1 LGKAWLGCVAINEIN
16 ENCYYLVAA
25 QKPTESKILQGPG
38 VFPMILSMTGYATH
52 TATVGKAVVTIDLRS
67 VNQRYLEIGFRLPD
81 ELRAQEPI
89 IREAIVQRLSRGKV
103 ECRISQT
110 PMPEAAMDIGLN
122 GTILESLARW
132 QDETRR
138 RFPDAEPLSVAE
150 ILRWDGALAAPE
162 GGRADVTREILL
174 ALGLAL
180 DDLTASRR
188 REGEKLEKHIV
199 ERLDRAEAL
208 IAEAAALLPD
218 ILSTYQEKLANR
230 LKDALGELANERLAQ
245 EFALFAQ
252 KIDVDEELS
261 RFTTHIREVR
271 RTLNKGGAAGK
282 RLDFLMQEL
291 NREANTL
298 GSKSVSAETTR
309 ISVELKV
316 LIEQMREQ
324 IQNIE

>member
-1 LGKAWLGCVAINEIN
+1 
-16 ENCYYLVAA
+16 
-25 QKPTESKILQGPG
+25 
-38 VFPMILSMTGYATH
+38 MIFSMTGYATH
-52 TATVGKAVVTIDLRS
+52 TAVVGKALVTIDLRS

-81 ELRAQEPI
+81 ELRAQEPV
-89 IREAIVQRLSRGKV
+89 IREAIAQRLSRGKV

-110 PMPEAAMDIGLN
+110 PLPEAAQDIGLN
-122 GTILESLARW
+122 GAILESLARW
-132 QDETRR
+132 QDEVRK
-138 RFPDAEPLSVAE
+138 RFPDAAPLGMAE
-150 ILRWDGALAAPE
+150 ILRWNGVLALPE
-162 GGRADVTREILL
+162 GGTADVSRDLL
-174 ALGLAL
+174 AAVGAAL
-180 DDLTASRR
+180 DDLAASRR
-188 REGEKLEKHIV
+188 REGEKLEKHIA

-208 IAEAAALLPD
+208 IADAAALLPN
-218 ILSTYQEKLANR
+218 ILSAYQEKLASR
-230 LKDALGELANERLAQ
+230 LKEALGEAGNERLAQ

-261 RFTTHIREVR
+261 RFAAHVKEVR
-271 RTLNKGGAAGK
+271 RTLGKGGAVGK

>member
-1 LGKAWLGCVAINEIN
+1 
-16 ENCYYLVAA
+16 
-25 QKPTESKILQGPG
+25 
-38 VFPMILSMTGYATH
+38 MIFSMTGYATH
-52 TATVGKAVVTIDLRS
+52 TATVGKVLVTIDLRS

-81 ELRAQEPI
+81 ELRVQEPA

-103 ECRISQT
+103 ECRISQ
-110 PMPEAAMDIGLN
+110 MALPEAAQDIGLN

-132 QDETRR
+132 QEDVRS
-138 RFPDAEPLSVAE
+138 RFPDAAPLSVAD
-150 ILRWDGALAAPE
+150 ILRWNGALATGEA
-162 GGRADVTREILL
+162 GAADATRELL
-174 ALGLAL
+174 EALGAAL
-180 DDLTASRR
+180 DDLAASRQ
-188 REGEKLEKHIV
+188 REGEKLQRHIV
-199 ERLDRAEAL
+199 ERLDRAETL
-208 IAEAAALLPD
+208 IAEAAALLPG
-218 ILSTYQEKLANR
+218 ILSAYQEKLAAR
-230 LKDALGELANERLAQ
+230 LKEALGEPANERLAQ

-261 RFTTHIREVR
+261 RFTAHIKEVR
-271 RTLNKGGAAGK
+271 RTLDKGGAVGK

-298 GSKSVSAETTR
+298 GSKSVSPETTR

>member
-1 LGKAWLGCVAINEIN
+1 
-16 ENCYYLVAA
+16 
-25 QKPTESKILQGPG
+25 
-38 VFPMILSMTGYATH
+38 MIFSMTGYATH
-52 TATVGKAVVTIDLRS
+52 TAAMGKALVTIDLRS

-81 ELRAQEPI
+81 ELRALEPA

-110 PMPEAAMDIGLN
+110 LLPESAQDIGLN
-122 GTILESLARW
+122 EVILESMARW
-132 QDETRR
+132 QGEARK
-138 RFPDAEPLSVAE
+138 RFPDAAPLSVAE
-150 ILRWDGALAAPE
+150 ILRWNGVLVAPE
-162 GGRADVTREILL
+162 GGPSDVSRDLMA
-174 ALGLAL
+174 ALGAAL
-180 DDLTASRR
+180 DDLAASRC
-188 REGEKLEKHIV
+188 REGEKLAQHIA

-208 IAEAAALLPD
+208 IAEAAGLLPG
-218 ILSTYQEKLANR
+218 ILSAYQEKLASR
-230 LKDALGELANERLAQ
+230 LKDALGETGNERLAQ

-261 RFTTHIREVR
+261 RFAAHIKEAR
-271 RTLNKGGAAGK
+271 RTLSKGGAVGK

-298 GSKSVSAETTR
+298 GSKSVSGETTR

>member
-1 LGKAWLGCVAINEIN
+1 
-16 ENCYYLVAA
+16 
-25 QKPTESKILQGPG
+25 
-38 VFPMILSMTGYATH
+38 MIFSMTGYATH
-52 TATVGKAVVTIDLRS
+52 TATVGKVLVTIDLRS

-81 ELRAQEPI
+81 ELRVQEPA

-103 ECRISQT
+103 ECRISQ
-110 PMPEAAMDIGLN
+110 MALPEAAQDIGLN

-132 QDETRR
+132 QEDVRR
-138 RFPDAEPLSVAE
+138 RFPDAAPLSVAD
-150 ILRWDGALAAPE
+150 ILRWNGALATGEA
-162 GGRADVTREILL
+162 GAADATRELL
-174 ALGLAL
+174 EALGAAL
-180 DDLTASRR
+180 DDLTASRQ
-188 REGEKLEKHIV
+188 REGEKLQGHIV
-199 ERLDRAEAL
+199 ERLDRAETL
-208 IAEAAALLPD
+208 VAEAAALLPGV
-218 ILSTYQEKLANR
+218 LSAYQEKLAAR
-230 LKDALGELANERLAQ
+230 LKEALGEPANERLAQ

-261 RFTTHIREVR
+261 RFTAHIKEVR
-271 RTLNKGGAAGK
+271 RTLDKGGAVGK

-298 GSKSVSAETTR
+298 GSKSVSPETTR

>member
-1 LGKAWLGCVAINEIN
+1 
-16 ENCYYLVAA
+16 
-25 QKPTESKILQGPG
+25 
-38 VFPMILSMTGYATH
+38 MIFSMTGYASH
-52 TATVGKAVVTIDLRS
+52 TAAVGKALVTIDLRS

-81 ELRAQEPI
+81 ELRAQEPF

-110 PMPEAAMDIGLN
+110 PLPEAAQDIGLN
-122 GTILESLARW
+122 GAVLESLARW
-132 QDETRR
+132 QNEVRS
-138 RFPDAEPLSVAE
+138 RFPDAAPLTAGE
-150 ILRWDGALAAPE
+150 ILRWNGVLALPETGTTDVTAELLAAV
-162 GGRADVTREILL
+162 GA
-174 ALGLAL
+174 AL
-180 DDLTASRR
+180 DDLAASRE
-188 REGEKLEKHIV
+188 REGEKLYKHIA
-199 ERLDRAEAL
+199 ERLDRAETL
-208 IAEAAALLPD
+208 ITEAAALLPG
-218 ILSTYQEKLANR
+218 ILSAYQEKLAAR
-230 LKDALGELANERLAQ
+230 LKDALGEPANERLAQ

-261 RFTTHIREVR
+261 RFLTHIKEVR
-271 RTLNKGGAAGK
+271 RTLEKGGAVGK

-298 GSKSVSAETTR
+298 GSKSVSTETTR

>member
-1 LGKAWLGCVAINEIN
+1 
-16 ENCYYLVAA
+16 
-25 QKPTESKILQGPG
+25 
-38 VFPMILSMTGYATH
+38 MIFSMTGYATH
-52 TATVGKAVVTIDLRS
+52 TATVGRALVTIDLRS

-81 ELRAQEPI
+81 ELRAQEPA

-110 PMPEAAMDIGLN
+110 PLPEAAQDIGLN
-122 GTILESLARW
+122 GAILESLARW
-132 QDETRR
+132 QQGVRE
-138 RFPDAEPLSVAE
+138 RFPDAAPLGVAE
-150 ILRWDGALAAPE
+150 ILRWNGVLALPEGASADVTPELLAALAA
-162 GGRADVTREILL
+162 
-174 ALGLAL
+174 AL
-180 DDLTASRR
+180 DDLAASRQ
-188 REGEKLEKHIV
+188 REGDKLQKHI
-199 ERLDRAEAL
+199 EARLDGAEAL
-208 IAEAAALLPD
+208 IAEAAALLPG
-218 ILSTYQEKLANR
+218 IRSAYQEKLATR
-230 LKDALGELANERLAQ
+230 LKEALGEPANERLAQ

-261 RFTTHIREVR
+261 RFSTHIKEVR
-271 RTLNKGGAAGK
+271 RTLHKGGAVGK

-298 GSKSVSAETTR
+298 GSKSVSTETTR

>member
-1 LGKAWLGCVAINEIN
+1 
-16 ENCYYLVAA
+16 
-25 QKPTESKILQGPG
+25 
-38 VFPMILSMTGYATH
+38 MIFSMTGYATH
-52 TATVGKAVVTIDLRS
+52 TATVGKALLTIDLRS

-81 ELRAQEPI
+81 DLRPQEPV

-110 PMPEAAMDIGLN
+110 ALPEAALNIGLN
-122 GTILESLARW
+122 EAILESLTRW
-132 QDETRR
+132 QGEVRG
-138 RFPDAEPLSVAE
+138 RFPDAAPLTVAE
-150 ILRWDGALAAPE
+150 ILGWNGVLASPQGEQGDATRDLLAA
-162 GGRADVTREILL
+162 
-174 ALGLAL
+174 LGAAL
-180 DDLTASRR
+180 DDLSASRR
-188 REGEKLEKHIV
+188 REGEKLEQHIR

-208 IAEAAALLPD
+208 IAEAAGLLPG
-218 ILSTYQEKLANR
+218 ILSAYQEKLANR
-230 LKDALGELANERLAQ
+230 LKEALGETGNERVAQ

-271 RTLNKGGAAGK
+271 RTLDKGGAVGK

-298 GSKSVSAETTR
+298 GSKSVSTETTR

>member
-1 LGKAWLGCVAINEIN
+1 
-16 ENCYYLVAA
+16 
-25 QKPTESKILQGPG
+25 
-38 VFPMILSMTGYATH
+38 MIFSMTGFATH
-52 TATVGKAVVTIDLRS
+52 TAKVGKAQVTVDLRS

-81 ELRAQEPI
+81 ELRAQEPV

-110 PMPEAAMDIGLN
+110 PLPEAALDIGLN
-122 GTILESLARW
+122 EAILESLARW
-132 QDETRR
+132 QHEARR
-138 RFPDAEPLSVAE
+138 HFPDAEPLSVAE
-150 ILRWDGALAAPE
+150 ILRWNGALASPDD
-162 GGRADVTREILL
+162 GQTDVSRELL
-174 ALGLAL
+174 AAMGIAL

-188 REGEKLEKHIV
+188 REGEKLEKHIA
-199 ERLDRAEAL
+199 ERLDRAEVL
-208 IAEAAALLPD
+208 IAEAAALLPG
-218 ILSTYQEKLANR
+218 ILSAYQEKLATR
-230 LKDALGELANERLAQ
+230 LKDALGEPANERLAQ

-271 RTLNKGGAAGK
+271 RTLDKGGAAGK

>member
-1 LGKAWLGCVAINEIN
+1 
-16 ENCYYLVAA
+16 
-25 QKPTESKILQGPG
+25 
-38 VFPMILSMTGYATH
+38 MIFSMTGYATH
-52 TATVGKAVVTIDLRS
+52 TATVGKALVTIDLRS
-67 VNQRYLEIGFRLPD
+67 VNQRYLEIAFRLPD

-89 IREAIVQRLSRGKV
+89 IRETIVQRLSRGKV
-103 ECRISQT
+103 ECRISQS
-110 PMPEAAMDIGLN
+110 PLPEAALNIGLN
-122 GTILESLARW
+122 EAILESLASW

-138 RFPDAEPLSVAE
+138 RFPDAAPLTVGE
-150 ILRWDGALAAPE
+150 ILRWNGVLAMPESETTDVSRELLAA
-162 GGRADVTREILL
+162 
-174 ALGLAL
+174 LGAAL

-188 REGEKLEKHIV
+188 REGEKLERHIV

-208 IAEAAALLPD
+208 IAEAIDLLPG
-218 ILSTYQEKLANR
+218 ILSAYQEKLASR
-230 LKDALGELANERLAQ
+230 LKDALGETGNDRLAQ

-261 RFTTHIREVR
+261 RFAAHIKEVR
-271 RTLNKGGAAGK
+271 RTLDKGGATGK

-298 GSKSVSAETTR
+298 GSKSVSGETTR
-309 ISVELKV
+309 IAVELKV

>member
-1 LGKAWLGCVAINEIN
+1 
-16 ENCYYLVAA
+16 
-25 QKPTESKILQGPG
+25 
-38 VFPMILSMTGYATH
+38 MIFSMTGYATH
-52 TATVGKAVVTIDLRS
+52 TATVGKVLVTIDLRS

-81 ELRAQEPI
+81 ELRVQEPA

-103 ECRISQT
+103 ECRISQ
-110 PMPEAAMDIGLN
+110 MALPEAAQNIGLN

-132 QDETRR
+132 QEDVRR
-138 RFPDAEPLSVAE
+138 RFPDAAPLSVAD
-150 ILRWDGALAAPE
+150 ILRWNGVLATGEAGA
-162 GGRADVTREILL
+162 ADATRELL
-174 ALGLAL
+174 EALGAAL
-180 DDLTASRR
+180 DDLAASRQ
-188 REGEKLEKHIV
+188 REGEKLQRHIV
-199 ERLDRAEAL
+199 ERLDRAETL
-208 IAEAAALLPD
+208 IAEAAALLPG
-218 ILSTYQEKLANR
+218 ILSAYQEKLAAR
-230 LKDALGELANERLAQ
+230 LKEALGEPANERLAQ

-261 RFTTHIREVR
+261 RFTAHIKEVR
-271 RTLNKGGAAGK
+271 RTLDKGGAIGK

-298 GSKSVSAETTR
+298 GSKSVSPETTR

>member
-1 LGKAWLGCVAINEIN
+1 
-16 ENCYYLVAA
+16 
-25 QKPTESKILQGPG
+25 
-38 VFPMILSMTGYATH
+38 MIFSMTGYATH
-52 TATVGKAVVTIDLRS
+52 TATVGKVLVTIDLRS

-81 ELRAQEPI
+81 ELRVQEPA

-103 ECRISQT
+103 ECRISQ
-110 PMPEAAMDIGLN
+110 MALPEAAQNIGLN

-132 QDETRR
+132 QEDVRR
-138 RFPDAEPLSVAE
+138 RFPDAAPLSVAD
-150 ILRWDGALAAPE
+150 ILRWNGVLATGEAGA
-162 GGRADVTREILL
+162 ADATRELL
-174 ALGLAL
+174 EALGAAL
-180 DDLTASRR
+180 DDLAASRQ
-188 REGEKLEKHIV
+188 REGEKLQRHIV
-199 ERLDRAEAL
+199 ERLDRAETL
-208 IAEAAALLPD
+208 IAEAAALLPGV
-218 ILSTYQEKLANR
+218 LSAYQEKLAAR
-230 LKDALGELANERLAQ
+230 LKEALGEPANERLAQ

-261 RFTTHIREVR
+261 RFTAHIKEVR
-271 RTLNKGGAAGK
+271 RTLDKGGAIGK

-298 GSKSVSAETTR
+298 GSKSVSPETTR

>member
-1 LGKAWLGCVAINEIN
+1 
-16 ENCYYLVAA
+16 
-25 QKPTESKILQGPG
+25 
-38 VFPMILSMTGYATH
+38 MIFSMTGYATH
-52 TATVGKAVVTIDLRS
+52 TAAVGRALVTIDLRS

-81 ELRAQEPI
+81 ELRALEPV

-110 PMPEAAMDIGLN
+110 PLPEAAQDIGLN
-122 GTILESLARW
+122 GAILESLARW
-132 QDETRR
+132 QGEVRK
-138 RFPDAEPLSVAE
+138 RFPDAAPLAVAE
-150 ILRWDGALAAPE
+150 ILRWNGALVLPE
-162 GGRADVTREILL
+162 TGAGDVSGELL
-174 ALGLAL
+174 AAVGAAL
-180 DDLTASRR
+180 DDLAASRQ

-199 ERLDRAEAL
+199 ERLDRAEVL
-208 IAEAAALLPD
+208 IAEAAGLLPG
-218 ILSTYQEKLANR
+218 ILAAYQEKLANR
-230 LKDALGELANERLAQ
+230 LKEALGEAGNERLAQ

-261 RFTTHIREVR
+261 RFSTHIKEVR
-271 RTLNKGGAAGK
+271 RTLDKGGAAGK

-298 GSKSVSAETTR
+298 GSKSVSGETTR

>member
-1 LGKAWLGCVAINEIN
+1 
-16 ENCYYLVAA
+16 
-25 QKPTESKILQGPG
+25 
-38 VFPMILSMTGYATH
+38 MIFSMTGYATH
-52 TATVGKAVVTIDLRS
+52 TAAVGKALLTIDLRS

-81 ELRAQEPI
+81 ELRAQEPL

-110 PMPEAAMDIGLN
+110 PLPEAALDIGLN
-122 GTILESLARW
+122 EDILESLARW
-132 QDETRR
+132 QQGIRK
-138 RFPDAEPLSVAE
+138 RFPDAPPLSVAE
-150 ILRWDGALAAPE
+150 ILGWSGVLAMPGGGQADMSQALLAAL
-162 GGRADVTREILL
+162 GG
-174 ALGLAL
+174 AL

-188 REGEKLEKHIV
+188 REGEKLERHISDRIERA
-199 ERLDRAEAL
+199 ERLVD
-208 IAEAAALLPD
+208 EAAALLPG
-218 ILSTYQEKLANR
+218 ILSAYQEKLAAR
-230 LKDALGELANERLAQ
+230 LKEALGEAGGERLAQ

-261 RFTTHIREVR
+261 RFMAHIKEVR
-271 RTLNKGGAAGK
+271 RTLDKGGAVGK

-298 GSKSVSAETTR
+298 GSKSVSPDTTR

>member
-1 LGKAWLGCVAINEIN
+1 
-16 ENCYYLVAA
+16 
-25 QKPTESKILQGPG
+25 
-38 VFPMILSMTGYATH
+38 MIHSMTGYATH
-52 TATVGKAVVTIDLRS
+52 TATVGRALVTIDLRS

-81 ELRAQEPI
+81 ELRALEPA

-110 PMPEAAMDIGLN
+110 PLPEATQDIGLN
-122 GTILESLARW
+122 GVLLESLARW
-132 QDETRR
+132 QAEVRS
-138 RFPDAEPLSVAE
+138 RFADAAPLTVGE
-150 ILRWDGALAAPE
+150 ILRWNGVLAAPE
-162 GGRADVTREILL
+162 AAAGDTTRELL
-174 ALGLAL
+174 AALSAAL
-180 DDLTASRR
+180 DDLAASRR
-188 REGEKLEKHIV
+188 REGEKLMHHLI

-208 IAEAAALLPD
+208 IAEAAEHLPGV
-218 ILSTYQEKLANR
+218 LAAWREKLAAR
-230 LKDALGELANERLAQ
+230 LQEALGEPAGERLAQ

-252 KIDVDEELS
+252 KVDVDEELS
-261 RFTTHIREVR
+261 RFAGHLKEVR
-271 RTLNKGGAAGK
+271 RTLDKGGAVGK

>member
-1 LGKAWLGCVAINEIN
+1 
-16 ENCYYLVAA
+16 
-25 QKPTESKILQGPG
+25 
-38 VFPMILSMTGYATH
+38 MIFSMTGYATH
-52 TATVGKAVVTIDLRS
+52 TSAVGKALLTIDLRS

-81 ELRAQEPI
+81 ELRAQEPL

-110 PMPEAAMDIGLN
+110 PLPEAALDIGLN
-122 GTILESLARW
+122 EDILESLARW
-132 QDETRR
+132 QQGIRK
-138 RFPDAEPLSVAE
+138 RFPDAPPLSVAE
-150 ILRWDGALAAPE
+150 ILGWSGVLAMPGGGQADMSQALLAALAA
-162 GGRADVTREILL
+162 
-174 ALGLAL
+174 AL

-188 REGEKLEKHIV
+188 REGEKLERHISDRI
-199 ERLDRAEAL
+199 ERAEAL
-208 IAEAAALLPD
+208 VAEAAALLPG
-218 ILSTYQEKLANR
+218 ILSAYQEKLATR
-230 LKDALGELANERLAQ
+230 LKEAIGEAGGERLAQ

-261 RFTTHIREVR
+261 RFMAHIKEVR
-271 RTLNKGGAAGK
+271 RTLDKGGAVGK

-298 GSKSVSAETTR
+298 GSKSVSPDTTR

>member
-1 LGKAWLGCVAINEIN
+1 
-16 ENCYYLVAA
+16 
-25 QKPTESKILQGPG
+25 
-38 VFPMILSMTGYATH
+38 MIFSMTGYATH
-52 TATVGKAVVTIDLRS
+52 TATVGQALVTIDLRS

-110 PMPEAAMDIGLN
+110 PLPEAALNIGLN
-122 GTILESLARW
+122 EVILESLASW

-138 RFPDAEPLSVAE
+138 RFPDAMPLSVAE
-150 ILRWDGALAAPE
+150 ILRWNGVLATPEGETADLSRELLAA
-162 GGRADVTREILL
+162 
-174 ALGLAL
+174 LGAAL

-188 REGEKLEKHIV
+188 REGEKLETHIV

-208 IAEAAALLPD
+208 IAEAAVLLPN
-218 ILSTYQEKLANR
+218 ILSAYQEKLAQR
-230 LKDALGELANERLAQ
+230 LKDVLGETGNERLAQ

-261 RFTTHIREVR
+261 RFVAHIKEVR
-271 RTLNKGGAAGK
+271 RTLGKGGAAGK

-298 GSKSVSAETTR
+298 GSKSVSTETTR

>member
-1 LGKAWLGCVAINEIN
+1 
-16 ENCYYLVAA
+16 
-25 QKPTESKILQGPG
+25 
-38 VFPMILSMTGYATH
+38 MIFSMTGYATH
-52 TATVGKAVVTIDLRS
+52 TTVVGKALVTIDLRS

-81 ELRAQEPI
+81 ELRALEPV

-103 ECRISQT
+103 ECRVSQA
-110 PMPEAAMDIGLN
+110 PLPEAALDIGLN
-122 GTILESLARW
+122 APILESLARW
-132 QDETRR
+132 QDGVRK
-138 RFPDAEPLSVAE
+138 RFPDAAPLSVAE
-150 ILRWDGALAAPE
+150 ILRWNGALALPE
-162 GGRADVTREILL
+162 GEAADTTQELL
-174 ALGLAL
+174 AALAGAL
-180 DDLTASRR
+180 DDLAASRR
-188 REGEKLEKHIV
+188 REGEKLQQHIL
-199 ERLDRAEAL
+199 ERLDRVEAL
-208 IAEAAALLPD
+208 IAEAAGLLPG
-218 ILSTYQEKLANR
+218 ILSTYQEKLAVR
-230 LKDALGELANERLAQ
+230 LREALGETANDRLAQ

-261 RFTTHIREVR
+261 RFVTHVKEVR
-271 RTLNKGGAAGK
+271 RTLAKGGAAGK

>member
-1 LGKAWLGCVAINEIN
+1 
-16 ENCYYLVAA
+16 
-25 QKPTESKILQGPG
+25 
-38 VFPMILSMTGYATH
+38 MIYSMTGYATH
-52 TATVGKAVVTIDLRS
+52 TAAVGKALVTIDLRS

-81 ELRAQEPI
+81 ELRAQEPV

-110 PMPEAAMDIGLN
+110 PLPETVQNIGLN
-122 GTILESLARW
+122 GAILESLARW
-132 QDETRR
+132 QEEARKC
-138 RFPDAEPLSVAE
+138 FPDAAPLTVAE
-150 ILRWDGALAAPE
+150 VLRWTGVLASAEEGAADVSRELLPALAA
-162 GGRADVTREILL
+162 T
-174 ALGLAL
+174 L

-188 REGEKLEKHIV
+188 REGEKLEKHIA

-208 IAEAAALLPD
+208 IAEAAGLLPG
-218 ILSTYQEKLANR
+218 ILAAYQEKLANR
-230 LKDALGELANERLAQ
+230 LKDALGETGNERLAQ

-261 RFTTHIREVR
+261 RFATHVKEVR
-271 RTLNKGGAAGK
+271 RTLEKGGAAGK

-298 GSKSVSAETTR
+298 GSKSVSPETTR

>member
-1 LGKAWLGCVAINEIN
+1 
-16 ENCYYLVAA
+16 
-25 QKPTESKILQGPG
+25 
-38 VFPMILSMTGYATH
+38 MIFSMTGYATH
-52 TATVGKAVVTIDLRS
+52 TATVGKALVTVDLRS

-81 ELRAQEPI
+81 ELRAQEPA

-110 PMPEAAMDIGLN
+110 QLPEAAQDIGLN

-132 QDETRR
+132 QREVRN
-138 RFPDAEPLSVAE
+138 RFPDALPLGVAE
-150 ILRWDGALAAPE
+150 ILRWNGVLGSSEAEAEDVARELLAAV
-162 GGRADVTREILL
+162 GA
-174 ALGLAL
+174 AL
-180 DDLTASRR
+180 DDLAASRR
-188 REGEKLEKHIV
+188 REGEKLEQHIR
-199 ERLDRAEAL
+199 ERLDQADIL
-208 IAEAAALLPD
+208 IAEAAKLLPEV
-218 ILSTYQEKLANR
+218 LTVYREKLAVR
-230 LKDALGELANERLAQ
+230 LKDAMGETGNDRLAQ

-261 RFTTHIREVR
+261 RFSTHIKEVR
-271 RTLNKGGAAGK
+271 RTLSKGGAVGK

-298 GSKSVSAETTR
+298 GSKSVSTETTR